1 MKTKVIS
8 FRVTEDEYNALVYNA
23 STMKLSV
30 GAFVWVQLR
39 STVELSKQALAKE
52 QKRLEAKAKRDAK
65 KLVADLQQKRD
76 AKKAAANG
84 AQ

>member
-23 STMKLSV
+23 STIKLSV
-30 GAFVWVQLR
+30 GSFVWVSLR
-39 STVELSKQALAKE
+39 STVELSKQAFTKE

-65 KLVADLQQKRD
+65 K
-76 AKKAAANG
+76 AAANG